1 MDEEEII
8 QRLHDLTL
16 EHGDLD
22 DAIKLMT
29 ERPYPDQL
37 QIKRMKTRKLRLKDD
52 IAKLQSKLIPD
63 IEA

>member
-1 MDEEEII
+1 MDDEELI
-8 QRLHDLTL
+8 QRIHELTL

-22 DAIKLMT
+22 DAIKLMS